1 MGWGRLRE
9 HRHRTTPAKAG
20 VQSDTVSPKG
30 RLVVSLDSR
39 FHGNG
44 VGSTPVN
51 TATIPLPRKWES
63 SRILCRPK
71 GDPLFHW
78 IPVSTGMGCGAL
90 PLTPPPY
97 HSCGSGSPVRYC
109 VAQRATLCFT
119 GFPFTREWDGG
130 RFREPSHRTT
140 PAEAGVQS
148 DTVSPEGRLVVPL
161 DSRLHGNGMGGA
173 CVNIA
178 TVSLPRKRESSPLL
192 CRPKGDP
199 LFHWIPVCTGMVL
212 SGPLPEPVVDGG
224 GQGVFGAGAYVDAD
238 VAAGKLQFGV
248 VLAADAAGQRF

>member
-1 MGWGRLRE
+1 MSHWIPVSTGMGWGRLRE

-78 IPVSTGMGCGAL
+78 IPVSTGMGWGRLREHRHRTTPAKAGVQSDTVSPKGRLVVSLDSRFHGNGMGGASVNPATVPLPRKRESSQILCRPKGDSLSHWIPVSTGMGCGAL

-97 HSCGSGSPVRYC
+97 HSHESGSPVEYC

-119 GFPFTREWDGG
+119 GFPFAREWYCQG
-130 RFREPSHRTT
+130 RCLS
-140 PAEAGVQS
+140 Q
-148 DTVSPEGRLVVPL
+148 LL
-161 DSRLHGNGMGGA
+161 M
-173 CVNIA
+173 A
-178 TVSLPRKRESSPLL
+178 TGKVSLAPAP
-192 CRPKGDP
+192 
-199 LFHWIPVCTGMVL
+199 T
-212 SGPLPEPVVDGG
+212 
-224 GQGVFGAGAYVDAD
+224 
-238 VAAGKLQFGV
+238 
-248 VLAADAAGQRF
+248 